1 MKFSTSIF
9 MFIFSLKAQAH
20 EDPFLGQSLAHD
32 VVHAVLFF
40 LLIAV
45 AVTGIKWLTKK
56 SKTFKH

>member
-32 VVHAVLFF
+32 IVHTVLFF
-40 LLIAV
+40 LLITV
-45 AVTGIKWLTKK
+45 TVTGIKWLIKK
-56 SKTFKH
+56 SKAFKH

>member
-1 MKFSTSIF
+1 